1 MALHGNSLY
10 ILSSSSSSQHDLG
23 ERVEESYGS
32 QKPDRK
38 TGNFWDD
45 TVNFFRS
52 LFVV

>member
-10 ILSSSSSSQHDLG
+10 ILSSSSISQHDLG

-45 TVNFFRS
+45 S
-52 LFVV
+52 CGDG